1 MRNPSNY
8 NSAFSIFLNFFHHQ
22 PSTQEVAKNNFLP
35 SLIHELKTPLN
46 AIISYSEIMQ
56 QELSDENKKS
66 KNQESCKEYL
76 EEISQAAITLNDL
89 IHDLLDVSAIQS
101 GNFSVDLSKEIDITN
116 IIKSS
121 VKLNYA
127 YALKRQ
133 IKIEAKISK
142 IKPIKLDSKRTK
154 QIITNII
161 SNSVKYSPDNTII
174 SVEAYSCSD
183 SVIVKIKDQGFGMS
197 PEQVSKAFDKYQ
209 TFKNPNSKIV
219 DSFGMGLSIVKELV
233 DAQKGS
239 IKIKSKLNQGTEVE
253 LKFHY

>member
-1 MRNPSNY
+1 MRNPSNHH
-8 NSAFSIFLNFFHHQ
+8 SAFSIFLNFFHNQ
-22 PSTQEVAKNNFLP
+22 PSAQEVARNNFLP

-46 AIISYSEIMQ
+46 AIISYSEIAQ
-56 QELSDENKKS
+56 QELGDESSGHIKKE
-66 KNQESCKEYL
+66 NCKEYL
-76 EEISQAAITLNDL
+76 REISQAALTLNDL
-89 IHDLLDVSAIQS
+89 IHDLLDVSAVQS
-101 GNFSVDLSKEIDITN
+101 GNFSVDLSKEVDVEN

-121 VKLNYA
+121 VRLNHA
-127 YALKRQ
+127 YAMKRQ
-133 IKIEAKISK
+133 IKIETKISE

-161 SNSVKYSPDNTII
+161 SNSVKYSPDNTTI
-174 SVEAYSCSD
+174 SVEADSCID
-183 SVIVKIKDQGFGMS
+183 SVMIKIKDQGFGMC

-233 DAQKGS
+233 EAQKGS
-239 IKIKSKLNQGTEVE
+239 IEIKSKLNQGTEVE